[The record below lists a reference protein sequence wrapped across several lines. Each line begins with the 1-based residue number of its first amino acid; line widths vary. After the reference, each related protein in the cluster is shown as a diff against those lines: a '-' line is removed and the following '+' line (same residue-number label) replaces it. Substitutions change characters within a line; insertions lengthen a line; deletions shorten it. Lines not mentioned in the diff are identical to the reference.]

1 MIANALAITVTSS
14 STMIAAE
21 VSARKS
27 SCGFRAQSKT
37 MTGRAV
43 YEPRKRSWIERPVES
58 ATYELTYDADY
69 RGIALVRDE
78 EWPRAGSIEYALE
91 VHRTRTTGGTTDT
104 RHFTLDAQL
113 KPAPGGRAMLT
124 LDGGQHY
131 QLDLGTA
138 VVARM
143 AH

>member
-43 YEPRKRSWIERPVES
+43 YPVERTLLTS
-58 ATYELTYDADY
+58 GLVESGLQSLARGKRLETSHLAVRYRAPEESTYWRE
-69 RGIALVRDE
+69 
-78 EWPRAGSIEYALE
+78 
-91 VHRTRTTGGTTDT
+91 
-104 RHFTLDAQL
+104 
-113 KPAPGGRAMLT
+113 
-124 LDGGQHY
+124 
-131 QLDLGTA
+131 
-138 VVARM
+138 
-143 AH
+143 